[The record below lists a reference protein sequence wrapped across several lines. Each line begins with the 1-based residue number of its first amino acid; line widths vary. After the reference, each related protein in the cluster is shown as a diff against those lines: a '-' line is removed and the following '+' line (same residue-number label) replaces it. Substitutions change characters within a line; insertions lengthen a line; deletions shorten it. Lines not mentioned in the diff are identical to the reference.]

1 MFDIYKEVI
10 VLILLALCITCIIT
24 RVETT
29 TTINV
34 IDKNFCIGELK
45 FSVVYTDRD
54 MFNAVMWVN
63 PNAETD
69 EGAYEIIKPKS
80 NFIIDLRE

>member
-1 MFDIYKEVI
+1 
-10 VLILLALCITCIIT
+10 
-24 RVETT
+24 
-29 TTINV
+29 
-34 IDKNFCIGELK
+34 
-45 FSVVYTDRD
+45 